1 MFYNWLENVYGLK
14 DIWFL
19 LLAPLDPL
27 SKGPAPFSW
36 CHIKGRPKLHHF
48 CSTCYH
54 NIFMSK
60 ELSMKDI
67 KKSDAFSNSIFEPY
81 RASALFELETWDSFL
96 INFSPL
102 SIFRENLKKISCVV
116 TEIIA
121 AQNETLKIRK
131 SSISPTGSD
140 AITRKIIFDLSRP
153 IYTIPENFMKIRPGV
168 LEKSSKKK
176 KKE

>member
-1 MFYNWLENVYGLK
+1 M
-14 DIWFL
+14 
-19 LLAPLDPL
+19 
-27 SKGPAPFSW
+27 
-36 CHIKGRPKLHHF
+36 
-48 CSTCYH
+48 
-54 NIFMSK
+54 
-60 ELSMKDI
+60 
-67 KKSDAFSNSIFEPY
+67 
-81 RASALFELETWDSFL
+81 
-96 INFSPL
+96 

-121 AQNETLKIRK
+121 AQNETLKIRI

-176 KKE
+176 KNNKEKETEE

>member
-27 SKGPAPFSW
+27 WKGPAPFSW

-67 KKSDAFSNSIFEPY
+67 KKIGRFFKLHFRALPCFSAFWAGDLRLI
-81 RASALFELETWDSFL
+81 L

-121 AQNETLKIRK
+121 AQNETLKIRI

>member
-19 LLAPLDPL
+19 LLAPLDPY
-27 SKGPAPFSW
+27 SKGPVPFSW

-67 KKSDAFSNSIFEPY
+67 KIIGRFFKLHFRALPRFGAFWAGDLRLISYKLQSFVYLPWKFEEDILCSY
-81 RASALFELETWDSFL
+81 GDHCCTKWDSENQK
-96 INFSPL
+96 IVNISDRKWRHHTKNY
-102 SIFRENLKKISCVV
+102 FRS
-116 TEIIA
+116 
-121 AQNETLKIRK
+121 
-131 SSISPTGSD
+131 
-140 AITRKIIFDLSRP
+140 F
-153 IYTIPENFMKIRPGV
+153 
-168 LEKSSKKK
+168 
-176 KKE
+176 